1 MDFLRYCELIIGPL
15 ADWQGGGSTGEAV
28 RIIADGTNNHLRVAF
43 NVQKSLGGS
52 PNKIDIAIWGLSQ
65 KTIQSIRGNLSK
77 VQILAGYS
85 SSADSVGLVAAGG
98 ILAAIPERQG
108 PDVVL
113 KLIAL
118 DGYGGMVRGVYSRA
132 FDGRTPISVVV
143 ADIASNLPGV
153 TVGQIDVDGQ
163 LFQKGQQFSGSSS
176 DQLNRLAD
184 QNGFSWSVQDGIF
197 QALSDD
203 RDSGRDFFFTS
214 ENNLISAVPLLNGP
228 TAENVGVEIIAKFDA
243 RMKPGD
249 RMTIQSSVNPALNG
263 SYKSTS
269 VNLQFDSHG
278 SASVKAQSLN
288 AGSKGKAAGNVTVK
302 KL

>member
-1 MDFLRYCELIIGPL
+1 MEFLRYCELIIGPL
-15 ADWQGGGSTGEAV
+15 ADWQGGGSSGEAV
-28 RIIADGTNNHLRVAF
+28 RVIADGTNNHLRVAF
-43 NVQKSLGGS
+43 NANKTIGGS

-77 VQILAGYS
+77 VQVTAGYLS
-85 SSADSVGLVAAGG
+85 SSNSIGLVASGG
-98 ILAAIPERQG
+98 ILSAIPERQG

-113 KLIAL
+113 KLTAL

-132 FDGRTPISVVV
+132 FDGRTPLSVVV
-143 ADIASNLPGV
+143 QDIASNLPGV

-163 LFQKGQQFSGSSS
+163 LFQKGQQFSGSTT

-184 QNGFSWSVQDGIF
+184 QHGFSWSVQDGIF
-197 QALSDD
+197 QAISDK
-203 RDSGRDFFFTS
+203 RDSGRDFFFSS
-214 ENNLISAVPLLNGP
+214 ESNLISAFPLLNGP
-228 TAENVGVEIIAKFDA
+228 TAENVGVEIMASFDA

-269 VNLQFDSHG
+269 VNLAFDSHG
-278 SASVKAQSLN
+278 AATLRAQSLKVPP
-288 AGSKGKAAGNVTVK
+288 A
-302 KL
+302 

>member
-15 ADWQGGGSTGEAV
+15 ADWQGGGSSGEAV
-28 RIIADGTNNHLRVAF
+28 RIVADGSNNHLRVAF
-43 NVQKSLGGS
+43 NANKSIGGS
-52 PNKIDIAIWGLSQ
+52 PNKIDIAVWGLSQ

-77 VQILAGYS
+77 IQISAGYLS
-85 SSADSVGLVAAGG
+85 SDSSVGIVASGG
-98 ILAAIPERQG
+98 ILSAIPQRQG

-113 KLIAL
+113 KMTAL

-143 ADIASNLPGV
+143 QDIAANLPGV
-153 TVGQIDVDGQ
+153 TIGQIDVDGQ
-163 LFQKGQQFSGSSS
+163 LFQKGQQFSGSTT

-197 QALSDD
+197 QALSDK

-228 TAENVGVEIIAKFDA
+228 TAENVGVEVVAKFDA

-249 RMTIQSSVNPALNG
+249 RMTIQSSINPALNG
-263 SYKSTS
+263 SYKATS
-269 VNLQFDSHG
+269 VNLAFDSHG
-278 SASVKAQSLN
+278 AATLKAQSL
-288 AGSKGKAAGNVTVK
+288 KVPPT
-302 KL
+302 